1 MRAPLAVSVTL
12 FASAILAAPVPPPG
26 PTDAPLGPR
35 PQQVQAEARQF
46 ALALLR
52 TTDQI
57 STYYVRPVSRE
68 ELLLTALTGLF
79 QAARLPVPQN
89 LRAEIHAVLA
99 EKTRTASVESMS
111 PEANLADASAED
123 QAAVDLI
130 QHVREHIGDAATL
143 RDRSPLLIC
152 CQEIARSLDPYSG
165 VVTGR
170 ELRRNLA
177 VEEDAESYGLE
188 LNDNAGFGPAVVT
201 LIKPGGPA
209 QQAGVRPGDE
219 ITQLDDEPV
228 KELGRLELLRR
239 LLLPPD
245 APELHKELPPPP
257 PPPPGAVPPGAAVLP
272 APGPNVAS
280 QAAQPPPPS
289 LKMTM
294 RRCDGKAATVT
305 LRARRFRPE
314 ATAGLSRQDDNS
326 WTYWVDS
333 KSRLAHIRL
342 AALNKGSAEELR
354 QVVSALQAGGLR
366 GLILDMRWCPGGFL
380 DEAVDAARVF
390 LSEGVVAT
398 IRSRGREDLVYR
410 SDGQNAFTDFP
421 ILVLVNGE
429 TSGGAELIAAA
440 LQDRGRAVV
449 AGQRTLGK
457 GSVQTQIALAV
468 PGAALKLTNGV
479 FLRPNG
485 KEIQR
490 KPGASLSGDWGVRPE
505 KELEF
510 RVSPDLAKRMKE
522 EWQRQTLRPGV
533 SMERLPLDDPDADP
547 QRQAAAEALRD
558 LVQSKMR

>member
-1 MRAPLAVSVTL
+1 MRTPLAVSAAL
-12 FASAILAAPVPPPG
+12 FASAILGAPVPPPG

-35 PQQVQAEARQF
+35 PFQTEARQF

-57 STYYVRPVSRE
+57 SAYYVRPVSRE
-68 ELLLTALTGLF
+68 ELLRTALTGLY
-79 QAARLPVPQN
+79 QAARLPVPQS
-89 LRAEIHAVLA
+89 LGAEIHAVLA
-99 EKTRTASVESMS
+99 EKTRTASAETPS
-111 PEANLADASAED
+111 PEANLTDASDED
-123 QAAVDLI
+123 RAIVDLI
-130 QHVREHIGDAATL
+130 RHVREHIGDAASL

-152 CQEIARSLDPYSG
+152 CQAMARSLDSYSG

-188 LNDNAGFGPAVVT
+188 LSDNAGFGPAIVT

-209 QQAGVRPGDE
+209 QLAGAHPGDE
-219 ITQLDDEPV
+219 ITQLDDKPI
-228 KELGRLELLRR
+228 KELGRPELLQR

-245 APELHKELPPPP
+245 APEAHKELPPPP
-257 PPPPGAVPPGAAVLP
+257 PPGGGVVAAPEPAKPPIPP
-272 APGPNVAS
+272 
-280 QAAQPPPPS
+280 
-289 LKMTM
+289 LKMSF
-294 RRCDGKAATVT
+294 RRPDGKTATVT
-305 LRARRFRPE
+305 LGARRFRPE
-314 ATAGLSRQDDNS
+314 AVAGVSRQDDNS
-326 WTYWVDS
+326 WTYWVDT

-342 AALNKGSAEELR
+342 AALSKGSAEELR
-354 QVVSALQAGGLR
+354 QVISVLQAGGLR

-398 IRSRGREDLVYR
+398 IRARGKEDLVYR
-410 SDGQNAFTDFP
+410 SDGQHAFTDFP

-457 GSVQTQIALAV
+457 GSVQTQIALGA

-490 KPGASLSGDWGVRPE
+490 KPGESLSGDWGVQPE

-510 RVSPDLAKRMKE
+510 RLSPELARTLKE
-522 EWQRQTLRPGV
+522 EWQRQTLRPGD
-533 SMERLPLDDPDADP
+533 SLERLPLDDPDADA
-547 QRQAAAEALRD
+547 QRQAAVEALRD
-558 LVQSKMR
+558 LVQAQTLGCSQLLWW

>member
-1 MRAPLAVSVTL
+1 MRAPLAVSVAL

-209 QQAGVRPGDE
+209 QHSTTSRS
-219 ITQLDDEPV
+219 
-228 KELGRLELLRR
+228 R
-239 LLLPPD
+239 
-245 APELHKELPPPP
+245 
-257 PPPPGAVPPGAAVLP
+257 
-272 APGPNVAS
+272 S
-280 QAAQPPPPS
+280 W
-289 LKMTM
+289 
-294 RRCDGKAATVT
+294 
-305 LRARRFRPE
+305 
-314 ATAGLSRQDDNS
+314 AGLSCCDAFCYRP
-326 WTYWVDS
+326 
-333 KSRLAHIRL
+333 
-342 AALNKGSAEELR
+342 
-354 QVVSALQAGGLR
+354 
-366 GLILDMRWCPGGFL
+366 MRPNC
-380 DEAVDAARVF
+380 
-390 LSEGVVAT
+390 
-398 IRSRGREDLVYR
+398 IRSCHR
-410 SDGQNAFTDFP
+410 
-421 ILVLVNGE
+421 
-429 TSGGAELIAAA
+429 
-440 LQDRGRAVV
+440 
-449 AGQRTLGK
+449 
-457 GSVQTQIALAV
+457 
-468 PGAALKLTNGV
+468 
-479 FLRPNG
+479 LRP
-485 KEIQR
+485 
-490 KPGASLSGDWGVRPE
+490 
-505 KELEF
+505 
-510 RVSPDLAKRMKE
+510 
-522 EWQRQTLRPGV
+522 
-533 SMERLPLDDPDADP
+533 RLPERFP
-547 QRQAAAEALRD
+547 QERPFCRRQGRTSRHKRLNR
-558 LVQSKMR
+558 LLHRSK